1 LTQKS
6 HESIIKIVEKNII
19 KKGVEKSRK
28 KGESFKYFENGLR
41 YGDNGMDKMKEH
53 TKIKS
58 KD

>member
-1 LTQKS
+1 MNRLLKLQK
-6 HESIIKIVEKNII
+6 
-19 KKGVEKSRK
+19 KKYNNTFWK